1 MFRKTK
7 IVCTLGPS
15 TDKEGVLKRLIEE
28 GMNVARFN
36 FSHGDHEEQLGRLQM
51 LQKLRKELKRPVAAL
66 LDTKGP
72 EIRLRDF
79 TDGKVELKDGQ
90 TFTLTTDEIM
100 GDAKRVS
107 ITYKNLP
114 EDVKPGDRILID
126 DGLIG
131 MEVKE
136 IKVTSGAKADKDGNK
151 PKDIICQV
159 LNGGVISNRK
169 GVNVPNVELSMP
181 YISEKDYGDI
191 VFAVEHDYD
200 FIAASFVRTA
210 DDVLAIR
217 KILAEKGGED
227 INIIAKIENMQGVQN
242 IDDIIRVSDG
252 IMVARG
258 DMGVEIP
265 LEDVPVIQKM
275 IIKKVYDAGKKVIT
289 ATQMLDSM
297 MKHPRP
303 TRAEATDVANAIYD
317 GTSAI
322 MLSGETAAG
331 MYPIEALKTMV
342 RIAVRTE
349 QDINY
354 LQRFK
359 MRKTMSNPDVTN
371 AISHATCTMAGDLNA
386 AAIIT
391 VTKSGRTA
399 RMVSKYRPNCPIIG
413 GCLTEKIYRQ
423 LALSWGV
430 IPLMIEEKT
439 QAEELFDYAV
449 DAAEAAGIISK
460 GDVVVLTAGV
470 PLGVSGTT
478 NLIKVQV
485 AGHILVEGQGIG
497 TQKISANL
505 CVCHSDE
512 DLKNF
517 KVGDIIVAKDTS
529 NAMMTQMREASGLI
543 VEASGENCHAAIAGL
558 SLDRMTAAIIGFS
571 LNYAAYFA
579 EIYRS
584 GIQAIPKGQYE
595 AAKVLG
601 FNRSQ
606 TFFKI
611 ILPQVVK
618 IITPS
623 LGSECMTLV
632 KDTSLAHVI
641 GVMEI
646 YVVATNQMARSRG
659 MIYLVVA
666 GIFYLIMNAIVSKVF
681 SVIEKRMNYYR

>member
-7 IVCTLGPS
+7 IVCTLGPA
-15 TDKEGVLKRLIEE
+15 TDDENVLRSLIEE

-36 FSHGDHEEQLGRLQM
+36 FSHGSHEEQAGRLKM
-51 LQKLRKELKRPVAAL
+51 LKKLREEMKLPIAAL

-72 EIRLRDF
+72 EIRLREF
-79 TDGKVELKDGQ
+79 ADGKTELQDGQ
-90 TFTLTTDEIM
+90 TFILTTEEIV
-100 GDAKRVS
+100 GDASRVS
-107 ITYKNLP
+107 ITYKDLP
-114 EDVKPGDRILID
+114 GDVKPGNKILID
-126 DGLIG
+126 DGLIE
-131 MEVKE
+131 MEVTA
-136 IKVTSGAKADKDGNK
+136 IRPVAGAKPDADGNK
-151 PKDIICQV
+151 PMDIVCHVI
-159 LNGGVISNRK
+159 NGGMVSNKK
-169 GVNVPNVELSMP
+169 GVNVPNIALSMP
-181 YISEKDYGDI
+181 YISEKDYSDI
-191 VFAVEHDYD
+191 VFAVENDYD

-217 KILAEKGGED
+217 KILEDNGGEG
-227 INIIAKIENMQGVQN
+227 INIISKIENMQGVMN
-242 IDDIIRVSDG
+242 IDEIIRVSDG

-275 IIKKVYDAGKKVIT
+275 IIKKVCEAGKKVIT

-331 MYPIEALKTMV
+331 LYPIEALKTMV
-342 RIAVRTE
+342 RIAIRTE

-359 MRKTMSNPDVTN
+359 QRKTMSNPDVTN

-399 RMVSKYRPNCPIIG
+399 RMVSKYRPNCPIVG
-413 GCLTEKIYRQ
+413 GCLTQNIYRQ

-430 IPLMIEEKT
+430 IPLLLEEKS

-449 DAAEAAGIISK
+449 DAAEKVGIIEQ
-460 GDVVVLTAGV
+460 GDIVVLTAGV

-485 AGHILVEGQGIG
+485 AGHILVRGKGL
-497 TQKISANL
+497 TDKKISANL
-505 CVCHSDE
+505 CVCHSQE

-517 KVGDIIVAKDTS
+517 KTGDIIVAADT
-529 NAMMTQMREASGLI
+529 NNQMMEQMREASGLI
-543 VEASGENCHAAIAGL
+543 VEADSESCHAAIAGL
-558 SLDRMTAAIIGFS
+558 SLDIPVLVGAKNALGILKS
-571 LNYAAYFA
+571 SAYV
-579 EIYRS
+579 ELDCVN
-584 GIQAIPKGQYE
+584 GIVRA
-595 AAKVLG
+595 
-601 FNRSQ
+601 N
-606 TFFKI
+606 
-611 ILPQVVK
+611 
-618 IITPS
+618 
-623 LGSECMTLV
+623 
-632 KDTSLAHVI
+632 
-641 GVMEI
+641 
-646 YVVATNQMARSRG
+646 
-659 MIYLVVA
+659 
-666 GIFYLIMNAIVSKVF
+666 
-681 SVIEKRMNYYR
+681 

>member
-7 IVCTLGPS
+7 IVCTLGPA
-15 TDKEGVLKRLIEE
+15 TDDENVLRSLIEE

-36 FSHGDHEEQLGRLQM
+36 FSHGSHEEQAGRLKM
-51 LQKLRKELKRPVAAL
+51 LKKLREEMKLPIAAL

-72 EIRLRDF
+72 EIRLREFADS
-79 TDGKVELKDGQ
+79 KAELQDGQ
-90 TFTLTTDEIM
+90 TFILTTEEIT
-100 GDAKRVS
+100 GDASRVS
-107 ITYKNLP
+107 ITYKDLP
-114 EDVKPGDRILID
+114 GDVKPGNKILID
-126 DGLIG
+126 DGLIE
-131 MEVKE
+131 MEVTA
-136 IKVTSGAKADKDGNK
+136 IRPVAGAKPDAEGNK
-151 PKDIICQV
+151 PMDIVCHVI
-159 LNGGVISNRK
+159 NGGMVSNKK
-169 GVNVPNVELSMP
+169 GVNVPNIALSMP
-181 YISEKDYGDI
+181 YISEKDYSDI
-191 VFAVEHDYD
+191 VFAVENDYD

-217 KILAEKGGED
+217 KILEDNGGEG
-227 INIIAKIENMQGVQN
+227 INIISKIENMQGVMN
-242 IDDIIRVSDG
+242 IDEIIRVSDG

-275 IIKKVYDAGKKVIT
+275 IIKKVCEAGKKVIT

-331 MYPIEALKTMV
+331 LYPIEALKTMV
-342 RIAVRTE
+342 RIAIRTE

-359 MRKTMSNPDVTN
+359 QRKTMSNPDVTN

-399 RMVSKYRPNCPIIG
+399 RMVSKYRPNCPIVG
-413 GCLTEKIYRQ
+413 GCLTQNIYRQ

-430 IPLMIEEKT
+430 IPLLLEEKS

-449 DAAEAAGIISK
+449 DAAEKVGIIEQ
-460 GDVVVLTAGV
+460 GDIVVLTAGV

-485 AGHILVEGQGIG
+485 AGHILVRGKGL
-497 TQKISANL
+497 TDKKISANL
-505 CVCHSDE
+505 CVCHSQE

-517 KVGDIIVAKDTS
+517 KTGDIIVAADT
-529 NAMMTQMREASGLI
+529 NNQMMEQMREASGLI
-543 VEASGENCHAAIAGL
+543 VEADSESCHAAIAGL
-558 SLDRMTAAIIGFS
+558 SLDIPVLVGAKNALGILKS
-571 LNYAAYFA
+571 SAYV
-579 EIYRS
+579 ELDCVN
-584 GIQAIPKGQYE
+584 GIVRA
-595 AAKVLG
+595 
-601 FNRSQ
+601 N
-606 TFFKI
+606 
-611 ILPQVVK
+611 
-618 IITPS
+618 
-623 LGSECMTLV
+623 
-632 KDTSLAHVI
+632 
-641 GVMEI
+641 
-646 YVVATNQMARSRG
+646 
-659 MIYLVVA
+659 
-666 GIFYLIMNAIVSKVF
+666 
-681 SVIEKRMNYYR
+681 